1 MLFNWLKQRRR
12 AKILATPFPENWDQI
27 IRDNVRHARHL
38 TPDQQ
43 QKLRRLVQIFV
54 VERNWEGCGG
64 LTLTD
69 DMKVTIATLA
79 CLLVVGMNEE
89 LLFEHVMSI
98 LVYPTGYV
106 APLSHVSGT
115 SPVIDAGQPRLGEAW
130 WRGPVILS
138 WTDSLAGARTESP
151 GRNLVLH
158 EFAHQLD
165 MMNGRICDGTP
176 PLRTRE
182 QHERW
187 VSVLGPV
194 FDQLVEDCRSGHQ
207 GLIDCYGAKNPAE
220 FFAVLTEK
228 FFEQPNVLLHH
239 HEPAYRVLRDFYGLD
254 SAGWHSEK
262 IA

>member
-1 MLFNWLKQRRR
+1 MIFNWLKQRRR
-12 AKILATPFPENWDQI
+12 TKILATPFPENWNQFI
-27 IRDNVRHARHL
+27 HENVRHVRHL
-38 TPDQQ
+38 TLDQQ
-43 QKLRRLVQIFV
+43 LKLRRMVQIFV
-54 VERNWEGCGG
+54 AEKNWEGCGG

-69 DMKVTIATLA
+69 EMKVTIASLA
-79 CLLVVGMNEE
+79 CLLVVGMDEDW
-89 LLFEHVMSI
+89 LFEHVLSI
-98 LVYPTGYV
+98 LVYATGYV
-106 APLSHVSGT
+106 ASASHDSGM
-115 SPVIDAGQPRLGEAW
+115 SSVIDAGQPRLGEAW
-130 WRGPVILS
+130 WQGPVILS
-138 WTDSLAGARTESP
+138 WTDALAGGRREST

-182 QHERW
+182 EHERW

-194 FDQLVEDCRSGHQ
+194 FDQLVEDCRSGHHA
-207 GLIDCYGAKNPAE
+207 LIDCYGAKNPAE

-254 SAGWHSEK
+254 PATWHSET
-262 IA
+262 IT